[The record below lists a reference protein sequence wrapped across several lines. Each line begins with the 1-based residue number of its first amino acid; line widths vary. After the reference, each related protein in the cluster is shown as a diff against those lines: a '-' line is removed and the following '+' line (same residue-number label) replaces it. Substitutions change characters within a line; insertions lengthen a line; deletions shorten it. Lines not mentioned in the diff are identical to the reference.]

1 MLPPLTPMAEN
12 GDDRPDPD
20 ALLVEVGREGRG
32 RLKVFLGAAPGVGK
46 TYEMLRAAQDTRAE
60 GLDVVIGV
68 VETHGRRETEAL
80 LAGLE
85 TMPRRVMTYRGR
97 SFPEMDLDAILARE
111 PTLVLVD
118 ELAHTNIPGSR
129 HAKRWQDVEELLAAG
144 IDVHTTLN
152 VQHLESLNDV
162 VERIAGIKVRETLPD
177 AVLEKAAEIELIDV
191 TPEVLQKRLREGKV
205 YVPEQ
210 AARAITRFFSRGNLT
225 ALREMALRVAAERV
239 DRDMLDFMKSHA
251 VASAWPA
258 RERIL
263 VCLTTG
269 GEAERL
275 VRTGKRMA
283 DRSRAPWIVLGVGD
297 AGGADPAVEKAL
309 VLAEQL
315 GAETESMSAAGS
327 SSEAILDFARRRNVS
342 RIVVAAGNRLRRVF
356 RRPLHERLIAGGEA
370 FEVTVLGGAVDAP
383 ARPRSRDSVSARP
396 YLLGAAFVGLAL
408 PFGFLVDRTLP
419 LANLSLVF
427 LAPVLASGVT
437 GRVPAAVFTSVLA
450 FVAYNYF
457 FTEPRLTLS
466 VIHPWQM
473 LTLGV
478 FLIFSLVVGI
488 LGARLNAQ
496 VAAMR
501 LAERHTRALY
511 EFSRKAMTAT
521 SDYDMAWT
529 IVSQVRSSVPVETVL
544 LTPDATGRLAVL
556 AAWPPI
562 YELDAA
568 SEAAADWAW
577 RQGQRAGWSTN
588 TLPSSAWQF
597 VPLLARERTLG
608 VLGIRRETGGEPL
621 RAADR
626 RLLETLVDQ
635 AALILERARM
645 IAETAEA
652 QRYSQTEKLRTA
664 LLSSVSHDLR
674 TPLVS
679 IIGAVSTLET
689 LDGSIP
695 ERDRAELLKTIA
707 SEANR
712 LNRFIQNLLD
722 MTRLG
727 YGALVI
733 RREWLDLTD
742 VVTAARE
749 RLKGRLEGTDVRVR
763 IAPDA
768 AMVEADPTLLEQ
780 AVVNLLDNAA
790 RYCPSNEPVE
800 VTAERRDGA
809 LVLTVADRGPGI
821 PPDKRDCVFELFW
834 RAENGD
840 RQGAGTGLGLA
851 IVRGFVEA
859 MGGRVT
865 VGEREGGGARFEIS
879 LPQRVMPAL
888 EPETADA

>member
-1 MLPPLTPMAEN
+1 MTEADE
-12 GDDRPDPD
+12 RPDPD
-20 ALLVEVGREGRG
+20 ALLAEIGREGSG
-32 RLKVFLGAAPGVGK
+32 RLKIFLGAAPGVGK
-46 TYEMLRAAQDTRAE
+46 TYEMLKAAQDAKAE
-60 GLDVVIGV
+60 GIDVVIGI

-80 LAGLE
+80 LVGLE
-85 TMPRRVMTYRGR
+85 TIPSRVVTYRGR
-97 SFPEMDLDAILARE
+97 SFPEMDLDAILARQ
-111 PTLVLVD
+111 PALILID

-152 VQHLESLNDV
+152 IQHLESLNDV

-177 AVLEKAAEIELIDV
+177 SVLEKATEIELIDV

-239 DRDMLDFMKSHA
+239 DRDMLDFMRGHA

-263 VCLTTG
+263 VCLTSG
-269 GEAERL
+269 ADAERL
-275 VRTGKRMA
+275 VRTGRRMA
-283 DRSRAPWIVLGVGD
+283 DRSRAPWIALAVSET
-297 AGGADPAVEKAL
+297 GGSDTGVEKAL
-309 VLAEQL
+309 ALAEQL

-327 SSEAILDFARRRNVS
+327 RSEAILDFARRRNVS
-342 RIVVAAGNRLRRVF
+342 RIVVGAGSRVRRLF
-356 RRPLHERLIAGGEA
+356 RRPLHEHLIAGGEA
-370 FEVTVLGGAVDAP
+370 FEIAVLGGGGTEAP
-383 ARPRSRDSVSARP
+383 PPQRLPDDFSIRP
-396 YLLGAAFVGLAL
+396 YLLGILFVALAV
-408 PFGFLVDRTLP
+408 PFGFLVDETLP

-427 LAPVLASGVT
+427 LAPVLASGAT
-437 GRVPAAVFTSVLA
+437 GRVPAAVLTSILA

-457 FTEPRLTLS
+457 FTEPRLTLTM
-466 VIHPWQM
+466 IHAWQV
-473 LTLGV
+473 LTLGF
-478 FLIFSLVVGI
+478 FLLFSLVVGI

-511 EFSRKAMTAT
+511 EFTRKALTAT

-529 IVSQVRSSVPVETVL
+529 VVSQVRSSVPVETVL

-556 AAWPPI
+556 AASPPI
-562 YELDAA
+562 DEIDAA
-568 SEAAADWAW
+568 SEAAANWAW

-588 TLPSSAWQF
+588 TLPSSAWLF
-597 VPLLARERTLG
+597 VPLITRERTEG
-608 VLGIRRETGGEPL
+608 VLGVRREAGGEPL

-635 AALILERARM
+635 AALVLERAHM

-679 IIGAVSTLET
+679 IIGAVSTLDA
-689 LDGSIP
+689 LGPSIGA
-695 ERDRAELLKTIA
+695 RDRAELLKTIG

-727 YGALVI
+727 YGALAV
-733 RREWLDLTD
+733 RREWLDLAD

-749 RLKGRLEGTDVRVR
+749 RLKERLEGTEVRVR
-763 IAPDA
+763 IAPNA
-768 AMVEADPTLLEQ
+768 TIVEADPTLLEQ
-780 AVVNLLDNAA
+780 VIVNLLDNAA
-790 RYCPSNEPVE
+790 RYCPSGAPVE
-800 VTAERRDGA
+800 VTAERREGR
-809 LVLTVADRGPGI
+809 LVLAIADHGPGI
-821 PPDKRDCVFELFW
+821 PPDKRDRVFDLFW
-834 RAENGD
+834 RAENSD

-865 VGEREGGGARFEIS
+865 VGERVGGGARFEIG
-879 LPQRVMPAL
+879 LPQPAAPQFAP
-888 EPETADA
+888 EPPDA

>member
-1 MLPPLTPMAEN
+1 MVDAE
-12 GDDRPDPD
+12 DRPDPD
-20 ALLVEVGREGRG
+20 ALLAEVGGKGRG

-46 TYEMLRAAQDTRAE
+46 TYEMLKAAQDSRADDI
-60 GLDVVIGV
+60 DVVVGLA
-68 VETHGRRETEAL
+68 ETHGRRETEAL

-85 TMPRRVMTYRGR
+85 VVPRRVVNYRER
-97 SFPEMDLDAILARE
+97 SLSEMDLDAILARR
-111 PTLVLVD
+111 PRLVLVD
-118 ELAHTNIPGSR
+118 ELAHSNVPGSR

-162 VERIAGIKVRETLPD
+162 VERISGVKVRETLPD
-177 AVLEKAAEIELIDV
+177 RTLETADEVEVIDV

-239 DRDMLDFMKSHA
+239 DRDMIDYMKSHA

-258 RERIL
+258 RERLL
-263 VCLTTG
+263 VCLNTG
-269 GEAERL
+269 ADAERL

-283 DRSRAPWIVLGVGD
+283 DRGRAPWIVLAVGG
-297 AGGADPAVEKAL
+297 AGGPDLAIEKAV

-315 GAETESMSAAGS
+315 GAETDSLRAAGS
-327 SSEAILDFARRRNVS
+327 AAEAILDFARRRNVS
-342 RIVVAAGNRLRRVF
+342 RIIVAAGGSRVHRIV

-370 FEVTVLGGAVDAP
+370 YEITVLGGGAEPSP
-383 ARPRSRDSVSARP
+383 ARRSREGFSVRP
-396 YLLGAAFVGLAL
+396 YLLGAFFVALAL
-408 PFGFLVDRTLP
+408 PFGLLVDRTLP

-450 FVAYNYF
+450 FIAYNYF

-466 VIHPWQM
+466 VIHPWQV
-473 LTLGV
+473 LTLSF
-478 FLIFSLVVGI
+478 FLVFSLAVGI

-496 VAAMR
+496 IAAMR
-501 LAERHTRALY
+501 LSERHTRALY
-511 EFSRKAMTAT
+511 EFTRKALSAT

-529 IVSQVRSSVPVETVL
+529 IVSQVRSTVPVETVL
-544 LTPDATGRLAVL
+544 LTPDTGGALTVL

-562 YELDAA
+562 HEVDPAA
-568 SEAAADWAW
+568 QAAADWAW
-577 RQGQRAGWSTN
+577 RHGQRAGWSTN
-588 TLPSSAWQF
+588 TLPSSAWMF
-597 VPLLARERTLG
+597 VPLIARERSLG
-608 VLGIRRETGGEPL
+608 VLGLRRDSPGEPL
-621 RAADR
+621 HAADR
-626 RLLETLVDQ
+626 RLLDTLVDQ
-635 AALILERARM
+635 AALVLERARM

-679 IIGAVSTLET
+679 IIGAVSTLQA
-689 LDGSIP
+689 LGP
-695 ERDRAELLKTIA
+695 EIGEKDRAELLKTIG

-727 YGALVI
+727 YGALAV
-733 RREWLDLTD
+733 RRDWVDLAD
-742 VVTAARE
+742 VVSAARE
-749 RLKGRLEGTDVRVR
+749 RLRGRLEATEVEVR

-768 AMVEADPTLLEQ
+768 AMVEADPALLEQ
-780 AVVNLLDNAA
+780 AIVNLIDNAA
-790 RYCPSNEPVE
+790 RFSPADKPVE
-800 VTAERRDGA
+800 VTAQRRGA
-809 LVLTVADRGPGI
+809 MLAIAVTDHGPGV
-821 PPDKRDCVFELFW
+821 PPDKRERVFDLFW
-834 RAENGD
+834 RAEGGD

-859 MGGRVT
+859 MGGRVS
-865 VGEREGGGARFEIS
+865 VGERDGGGARFEIS
-879 LPQRVMPAL
+879 LPQAPMPPVAQ
-888 EPETADA
+888 EHTDG

>member
-1 MLPPLTPMAEN
+1 VAE
-12 GDDRPDPD
+12 GEARPDPD
-20 ALLVEVGREGRG
+20 ALLAEFGREGRG

-46 TYEMLRAAQDTRAE
+46 TYEMLKAAQDARAE
-60 GLDVVIGV
+60 GLDVVVGI

-85 TMPRRVMTYRGR
+85 TMPRRVVAYRGR
-97 SFPEMDLDAILARE
+97 TFPEMDLDAILGRK
-111 PTLVLVD
+111 PKLVLVD

-177 AVLEKAAEIELIDV
+177 AVVEKAAEIELIDV

-258 RERIL
+258 RERLL
-263 VCLTTG
+263 VCLTAAAD
-269 GEAERL
+269 AERL

-283 DRSRAPWIVLGVGD
+283 DRSRAPWIVLAVVE
-297 AGGADPAVEKAL
+297 AGGADGAVEKAL

-315 GAETESMSAAGS
+315 GAETESMTAAGS
-327 SSEAILDFARRRNVS
+327 RADAVLDFARRRNVS
-342 RIVVAAGNRLRRVF
+342 RIVVAAGSPIRRLF

-370 FEVTVLGGAVDAP
+370 FEITVLGGGADAP
-383 ARPRSRDSVSARP
+383 PRKRPREAFAVRP
-396 YLLGAAFVGLAL
+396 YLLGALFVVLAL

-457 FTEPRLTLS
+457 FTEPRLTLV
-466 VIHPWQM
+466 VIHPWQI
-473 LTLGV
+473 LTLSF
-478 FLIFSLVVGI
+478 FLLFSLVVGV

-511 EFSRKAMTAT
+511 EFTRKALTAT

-529 IVSQVRSSVPVETVL
+529 VVSQVRSSVPVETVL
-544 LTPDATGRLAVL
+544 LTPDASGRLAVL
-556 AAWPPI
+556 AGSPP
-562 YELDAA
+562 LDEIDEA
-568 SEAAADWAW
+568 SEAAADWAF
-577 RQGQRAGWSTN
+577 RQKQRAGWSTN
-588 TLPSSAWQF
+588 TLPSSTWLF
-597 VPLLARERTLG
+597 VPLVARERTLG
-608 VLGIRRETGGEPL
+608 VLGVRREAGGEPL

-689 LDGSIP
+689 LGPSLP
-695 ERDRAELLKTIA
+695 ERDRAELPKTIA

-722 MTRLG
+722 MARLG
-727 YGALVI
+727 YGAVAV
-733 RREWLDLTD
+733 RREWLDLADT
-742 VVTAARE
+742 VTAARE
-749 RLKGRLEGTDVRVR
+749 RLAPRLEGIEVRTR
-763 IAPDA
+763 IDPDA

-780 AVVNLLDNAA
+780 VLVNLLDNAA
-790 RYCPSNEPVE
+790 RHSPPAAPIE
-800 VTAERRDGA
+800 VTAERQGGR
-809 LVLTVADRGPGI
+809 LVLAVADRGPGV
-821 PPDKRDCVFELFW
+821 PPDKRGRVFDLFW
-834 RAENGD
+834 RAESGD

-859 MGGRVT
+859 MGGDVA
-865 VGEREGGGARFEIS
+865 VGEREGGGARFEIT
-879 LPQRVMPAL
+879 LPQPVMPPL
-888 EPETADA
+888 VPEAADA